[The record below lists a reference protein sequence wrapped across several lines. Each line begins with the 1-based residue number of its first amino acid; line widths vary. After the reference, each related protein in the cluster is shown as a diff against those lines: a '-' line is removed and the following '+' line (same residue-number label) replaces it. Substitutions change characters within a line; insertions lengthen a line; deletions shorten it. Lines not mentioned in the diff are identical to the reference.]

1 MTLRQLRDRVEA
13 GLIRAVIG
21 LMQRFDVR
29 TASNI
34 LGGIVRRI
42 GPLIPVS
49 RVADANL
56 RLALPH
62 LDAAARRRVIAE
74 VWDNLGRTVAEFP
87 HLGRLEETASGP
99 GWEIV
104 GREVMEALIADPAG
118 AILVGGHLSNWE
130 IGPVAMSRLGLR
142 LGFFYRAAS
151 TDVADRIILDLREQ
165 GHRRAL
171 PSFPKGAAGARQAAM
186 HLARGGHLGM
196 LVDQKLNNGIQVP
209 FFGHPAMTA
218 PAAAALGLRLKAK
231 IIPCRLERIGP
242 VRYRSQ
248 EGDVAALTAAINQ
261 RLEAWISASP
271 GEWLWL
277 HRRWPKELARPLQP

>member
-1 MTLRQLRDRVEA
+1 
-13 GLIRAVIG
+13 
-21 LMQRFDVR
+21 
-29 TASNI
+29 
-34 LGGIVRRI
+34 
-42 GPLIPVS
+42 
-49 RVADANL
+49 
-56 RLALPH
+56 
-62 LDAAARRRVIAE
+62 
-74 VWDNLGRTVAEFP
+74 
-87 HLGRLEETASGP
+87 
-99 GWEIV
+99 
-104 GREVMEALIADPAG
+104 
-118 AILVGGHLSNWE
+118 
-130 IGPVAMSRLGLR
+130 MSRLGLR

-151 TDVADRIILDLREQ
+151 NDVADRIILDLREQ

-242 VRYRSQ
+242 VRYRMTVEPPLPLPHTGSQ